1 MGDAGWGVPRWIGA
15 EVTPGR
21 FFEGSDVSWR
31 FVPFVL
37 AGVVPFLLLP
47 AAGVSL
53 TDTRVLVV
61 AVLVTVI
68 VAAALKLPWSRLPA
82 WTQAIPPLAYFVVFA
97 LLRDADGAPSAF
109 DPLVAMPVA
118 WFALYGT
125 ARQLV
130 VASVA
135 AGLAL
140 AAPVWLVGP
149 PEYDSNQYVL
159 ATVMVLVALTVGG
172 AVQMV
177 VSALRRLTYES
188 GAVIATAQEAFLA
201 TDQDGTI
208 TQWNPEAERL
218 FGWSQAE
225 ALGHDVANLIVPKRN
240 RDRYRNNLA
249 RFIEKGDGPMLDRRM
264 EIPVIRRH
272 GSEVPVELSISPVRI
287 EGEWIFNAF
296 MHDIS
301 ERMATEAALRDA
313 EERFRRAFDDSQ
325 VGMALLSPEGRYV
338 RVNAAFSGITGR
350 PIDRLIGM
358 HYAEIT
364 HPEDVEADLE
374 AAKEMVKGERYGYR
388 TEKRYIHAKGHPVWI
403 SLNVSPIRDADGE
416 LLYMIGQVEDIS
428 ERRDEQARLTRQALQ
443 DSLTGLPNRALFAD
457 RVRMAAARRGG
468 NLAVVYLDLDN
479 FKLVN
484 DSLGHA
490 AGDKVLVEVGRRLKR
505 LLRVG
510 DTLARLGGD
519 EFAIL
524 CEGVGEQQMKRIA
537 DRAVAALEPP
547 IEVAGRPVQ
556 QPASIGVA
564 IHPRD
569 GNPVD
574 PESIIGDAD
583 LAMYRAK
590 AAGRSHYAVFE
601 SWMRTDHG
609 DRTALEREL
618 RGALERRELRVHYQ
632 PEVDL
637 STGMIAGAEALVR
650 WQHPERGLLEP
661 GQFLFLAESSDLIA
675 DIDDFVLRDACGNA
689 KDWLE
694 LSGDEEPINVSVNVS
709 ERRLSDP
716 DLSSKVAQAISD
728 ARIPA
733 SMLCLEIAERA
744 LIDRRAS
751 APNAM
756 PGLEELGIRL
766 LVDDF
771 GVAISSFGSLQRLPR
786 LNAIKIDASFVAGL
800 GRSEEDSAGVAAMVG
815 LAHGLKLT
823 ATAEGVEHAEQMKG
837 LRDLNCDRGQ
847 GFYFARPQPSGAMG
861 DLLESARLGELIA

>member
-1 MGDAGWGVPRWIGA
+1 MPRWIGA
-15 EVTPGR
+15 EVAPGR
-21 FFEGSDVSWR
+21 FFEGRDVRWR

-37 AGVVPFLLLP
+37 AGVIPFLLLP
-47 AAGVSL
+47 AVGISL
-53 TDTRVLVV
+53 TDTRVLV
-61 AVLVTVI
+61 AAALVTVI
-68 VAAALKLPWSRLPA
+68 VAAALMLPWGRLPA
-82 WTQAIPPLAYFVVFA
+82 WAQAIPPIAYFVVFA
-97 LLRDADGAPSAF
+97 LLRDADGVPSSF
-109 DPLVAMPVA
+109 DPLVALPVA

-125 ARQLV
+125 GRQLMA
-130 VASVA
+130 ASLVS
-135 AGLAL
+135 GLVL
-140 AAPVWLVGP
+140 AAPVWLVGS

-159 ATVMVLVALTVGG
+159 AAVMVLVSLTVGG

-177 VSALRRLTYES
+177 VTALRRLTYES
-188 GAVIATAQEAFLA
+188 GAVVATAQEAFIS
-201 TDQDGTI
+201 TDDNGTI
-208 TQWNPEAERL
+208 RQWNPEAERL
-218 FGWSQAE
+218 FGWSRAE
-225 ALGHDVANLIVPKRN
+225 SLGRDVTDLIVPPPE
-240 RDRYRNNLA
+240 RDRYRGNLD
-249 RFIEKGDGPMLDRRM
+249 RFLEHGDGPILDRRM
-264 EIPVIRRH
+264 EIKLLRRD
-272 GSEVPVELSISPVRI
+272 GAEVPVEASISPMRI
-287 EGEWIFNAF
+287 EGGWIFNAF

-301 ERMATEAALRDA
+301 ERMATQAALRDA

-325 VGMALLSPEGRYV
+325 VGMSLVSPDGHYV
-338 RVNAAFSGITGR
+338 RVNAAFSEITGR
-350 PIDRLIGM
+350 PMDELTGM
-358 HYAEIT
+358 HDAEIT
-364 HPEDVEADLE
+364 HPEDLEDDLT
-374 AAKEMVKGERYGYR
+374 AAREMAKGERYGYR
-388 TEKRYIHAKGHPVWI
+388 TEKRYIHAKGHPVWT
-403 SLNVSPIRDADGE
+403 SLNISPIRDADGE

-428 ERRDEQARLTRQALQ
+428 DRMDEQERLTRQALH
-443 DSLTGLPNRALFAD
+443 DSLTGLPNRELFAD

-468 NLAVVYLDLDN
+468 NLAVVYLDLDD

-490 AGDKVLVEVGRRLKR
+490 AGDKVLVEVSRRLKR
-505 LLRVG
+505 LLRAG

-524 CEGVGEQQMKRIA
+524 CEGVGEQEMKRIA
-537 DRAVAALEPP
+537 DRVVAALEAP
-547 IEVAGRPVQ
+547 IDVDGRPVQ

-569 GNPVD
+569 GVHVD
-574 PESIIGDAD
+574 AGSIIGDAD

-601 SWMRTDHG
+601 SWMRSGHG
-609 DRTALEREL
+609 DREVLEQEL

-637 STGMIAGAEALVR
+637 STGMITGAEALVR

-661 GQFLFLAESSDLIA
+661 GQFLFLAESSELIA

-689 KDWLE
+689 ADWLE
-694 LSGDEEPINVSVNVS
+694 LSADEEPLTVSVNVS
-709 ERRLSDP
+709 ARRLSDA

-728 ARIPA
+728 AGIPA

-751 APNAM
+751 VPNAM

-800 GRSEEDSAGVAAMVG
+800 GRSEDDSAGVAAMVG

-823 ATAEGVEHAEQMKG
+823 ATAEGVEHADQMKG
-837 LRDLNCDRGQ
+837 LRDLDCDRGQ

>member
-1 MGDAGWGVPRWIGA
+1 MGA
-15 EVTPGR
+15 EVAPGR

-47 AAGVSL
+47 AAGISL
-53 TDTRVLVV
+53 TDTRVLV
-61 AVLVTVI
+61 AAALVTVI
-68 VAAALKLPWSRLPA
+68 VAAALRLPWSRLPA
-82 WTQAIPPLAYFVVFA
+82 WAQAIPPLAYFVVFA
-97 LLRDADGAPSAF
+97 LLRDADGAPSVF
-109 DPLVAMPVA
+109 DPLVALPVA

-125 ARQLV
+125 VRQL
-130 VASVA
+130 AVA
-135 AGLAL
+135 ALASGLAL
-140 AAPVWLVGP
+140 AAPVWLVGS

-159 ATVMVLVALTVGG
+159 ATVMVLVSLTVGG

-177 VSALRRLTYES
+177 VTALRRLTYES
-188 GAVIATAQEAFLA
+188 GAVIATAQEAFLS
-201 TDQDGTI
+201 TEEDGTI

-218 FGWSQAE
+218 FGWSRTE
-225 ALGHDVANLIVPKRN
+225 ALGREVTELIVPERN
-240 RDRYRNNLA
+240 RARYWENMR
-249 RFIEKGDGPMLDRRM
+249 RFLNSQDGPILDRRM
-264 EIPVIRRH
+264 EIPVLRRD
-272 GSEVPVELSISPVRI
+272 GTEVPVELSISPARI
-287 EGEWIFNAF
+287 DGAWIFNAF

-301 ERMATEAALRDA
+301 ERLATEAALRDA

-325 VGMALLSPEGRYV
+325 VGMTLVSPDGHYV
-338 RVNAAFSGITGR
+338 RVNPAFSEITGR
-350 PIDRLIGM
+350 PVDELTGM

-364 HPEDVEADLE
+364 HPEDLEADL
-374 AAKEMVKGERYGYR
+374 AATREMAEGERYGYR
-388 TEKRYIHAKGHPVWI
+388 TEKRYVHRKGHAVWI

-428 ERRDEQARLTRQALQ
+428 ERKDEQARLTRQALH
-443 DSLTGLPNRALFAD
+443 DSLTGLPNRELFAD

-468 NLAVVYLDLDN
+468 NLAVVYLDLDD

-490 AGDKVLVEVGRRLKR
+490 AGDKVLVEVGRRLQR
-505 LLRVG
+505 LLRAG

-524 CEGVGEQQMKRIA
+524 CEGVGEQEMKRIA
-537 DRAVAALEPP
+537 DRVVAALEPP

-564 IHPRD
+564 IHSRD
-569 GNPVD
+569 GSHVD
-574 PESIIGDAD
+574 AGSIIGDAD

-590 AAGRSHYAVFE
+590 AAGRSHYAVFQ
-601 SWMRTDHG
+601 SWMRSGHG
-609 DRTALEREL
+609 DRETLEQEL
-618 RGALERRELRVHYQ
+618 RRALDRNELRVHYQ

-637 STGMIAGAEALVR
+637 STGLITGAEALVR
-650 WQHPERGLLEP
+650 WQHPKRGLLEP

-689 KDWLE
+689 ADWLE
-694 LSGDEEPINVSVNVS
+694 LSGGDEPLSVSVNVS
-709 ERRLSDP
+709 ARRLADR

-728 ARIPA
+728 AGIPA

-744 LIDRRAS
+744 LIDRRTS

-800 GRSEEDSAGVAAMVG
+800 GRSDEDSAGVAAMVG

-823 ATAEGVEHAEQMKG
+823 ATAEGVEDANQVRG
-837 LRDLNCDRGQ
+837 LRELNCDRGQ
-847 GFYFARPQPSGAMG
+847 GYYFARPQPPAAMG
-861 DLLESARLGELIA
+861 DLLQSARLGELIA

>member
-1 MGDAGWGVPRWIGA
+1 MPRWIGA
-15 EVTPGR
+15 EVAPGR
-21 FFEGSDVSWR
+21 FFEGRDVSWR

-47 AAGVSL
+47 VAGISL
-53 TDTRVLVV
+53 TDTRILI
-61 AVLVTVI
+61 AAALVTVI
-68 VAAALKLPWSRLPA
+68 VAAALRLPWGRLPA
-82 WTQAIPPLAYFVVFA
+82 WAQAIPPLAYFAVFA

-109 DPLVAMPVA
+109 DPLVALPVA

-130 VASVA
+130 VAALGS
-135 AGLAL
+135 GLAL

-159 ATVMVLVALTVGG
+159 AVVMLLVSLTVGG

-177 VSALRRLTYES
+177 VTALRRLTYES
-188 GAVIATAQEAFLA
+188 RSVIATAQEAFLS
-201 TDQDGTI
+201 TDQDARI

-218 FGWSQAE
+218 FGWTRAE
-225 ALGHDVANLIVPKRN
+225 ALGRDAADLIVPERN
-240 RDRYRNNLA
+240 RDQYRANLS
-249 RFIEKGDGPMLDRRM
+249 RFLEHGDGPLLDRRM
-264 EIPVIRRH
+264 GIEVVRRD

-287 EGEWIFNAF
+287 EDEWIFNAF

-325 VGMALLSPEGRYV
+325 VGMTLVSSEGRYV
-338 RVNAAFSGITGR
+338 RVNAAFSQITGR
-350 PIDRLIGM
+350 PIHELTGM
-358 HYAEIT
+358 HYADIT
-364 HPEDVEADLE
+364 HPEDLDDDLE
-374 AAKEMVKGERYGYR
+374 AAREMVIGERYGYR
-388 TEKRYIHAKGHPVWI
+388 AEKRYIHSKGHPVWI
-403 SLNVSPIRDADGE
+403 SLNVSPIRDANGE

-428 ERRDEQARLTRQALQ
+428 ERKGEQARLTRQALH
-443 DSLTGLPNRALFAD
+443 DSLTNLPNRALFSD

-468 NLAVVYLDLDN
+468 NLAVVYLDLDD

-490 AGDKVLVEVGRRLKR
+490 AGDRVLVEVGHRLKK
-505 LLRVG
+505 LLRAG

-524 CEGVGEQQMKRIA
+524 CEDVGAREMERIA
-537 DRAVAALEPP
+537 ERVVASLDPA
-547 IEVAGRPVQ
+547 IDVAGRKVQ
-556 QPASIGVA
+556 QAASIGVA

-569 GNPVD
+569 GTSVD
-574 PESIIGDAD
+574 ADSIIGDAD

-601 SWMRTDHG
+601 SWMRAGHG
-609 DRTALEREL
+609 DRAALEQEL
-618 RGALERRELRVHYQ
+618 RGALERKELRVHYQ

-637 STGMIAGAEALVR
+637 TTGLITGAEALVR
-650 WQHPERGLLEP
+650 WQHPKRGLLEP

-675 DIDDFVLRDACGNA
+675 EVDDFVLRDACANA
-689 KDWLE
+689 ADWLE
-694 LSGDEEPINVSVNVS
+694 LSDGEEPLSVSVNVS
-709 ERRLSDP
+709 ERGLSDRN
-716 DLSSKVAQAISD
+716 LSSKVAQTISD
-728 ARIPA
+728 AGIPA
-733 SMLCLEIAERA
+733 STLFLEIAERA
-744 LIDRRAS
+744 LIDRRS
-751 APNAM
+751 AVPNAIA
-756 PGLEELGIRL
+756 GLEELGIRL

-786 LNAIKIDASFVAGL
+786 LSAIKIDASFVAGL

-815 LAHGLKLT
+815 IAHGLGLT
-823 ATAEGVEHAEQMKG
+823 ATAEGVEHPEQLER
-837 LRDLNCDRGQ
+837 LRELKCDRGQ
-847 GFYFARPQPSGAMG
+847 GYYFARPQPPSAMA
-861 DLLESARLGELIA
+861 DLLQSARHGELIA

>member
-1 MGDAGWGVPRWIGA
+1 MGA
-15 EVTPGR
+15 EVAPGR

-47 AAGVSL
+47 AAGISL
-53 TDTRVLVV
+53 TDTRVLV
-61 AVLVTVI
+61 AAALVSVI
-68 VAAALKLPWSRLPA
+68 VATALRLPWSRLPA
-82 WTQAIPPLAYFVVFA
+82 WAQAIPPLAYFVVFA
-97 LLRDADGAPSAF
+97 LLRDADGVPSSF
-109 DPLVAMPVA
+109 DPLVALPVA

-125 ARQLV
+125 GRQLV
-130 VASVA
+130 A
-135 AGLAL
+135 AALVSGLAL
-140 AAPVWLVGP
+140 AAPVWLVGS

-159 ATVMVLVALTVGG
+159 ATVMVLVSLTVGG

-177 VSALRRLTYES
+177 VTALRRLTYDS
-188 GAVIATAQEAFLA
+188 RTMV
-201 TDQDGTI
+201 
-208 TQWNPEAERL
+208 
-218 FGWSQAE
+218 
-225 ALGHDVANLIVPKRN
+225 
-240 RDRYRNNLA
+240 
-249 RFIEKGDGPMLDRRM
+249 
-264 EIPVIRRH
+264 
-272 GSEVPVELSISPVRI
+272 
-287 EGEWIFNAF
+287 
-296 MHDIS
+296 
-301 ERMATEAALRDA
+301 AALQDA

-325 VGMALLSPEGRYV
+325 VGMTLVSSDGHYV
-338 RVNAAFSGITGR
+338 RVNPAFSEITGR
-350 PIDRLIGM
+350 PMDELTGM
-358 HYAEIT
+358 HYADIT
-364 HPEDVEADLE
+364 HPDDLE
-374 AAKEMVKGERYGYR
+374 ADVTAAREMIQGERYGYR
-388 TEKRYIHAKGHPVWI
+388 TEKRYVHRKGHPVWI
-403 SLNVSPIRDADGE
+403 SLNVSPIRDADGK

-428 ERRDEQARLTRQALQ
+428 ERKDEQARLTRQALH
-443 DSLTGLPNRALFAD
+443 DSLTGLPNRELFAD
-457 RVRMAAARRGG
+457 RVGMAAARRGG
-468 NLAVVYLDLDN
+468 NLAVVYIDLDD

-524 CEGVGEQQMKRIA
+524 CEGVGEQEMKRIA
-537 DRAVAALEPP
+537 DRVVGALEPP
-547 IEVAGRPVQ
+547 IDVAGRPVQ

-569 GNPVD
+569 GSHVD
-574 PESIIGDAD
+574 ADSIIGDAD

-601 SWMRTDHG
+601 SWMRSGHG
-609 DRTALEREL
+609 DRETLEQELRWALERN
-618 RGALERRELRVHYQ
+618 ELRVHYQ

-637 STGMIAGAEALVR
+637 STGMITGAEALVR
-650 WQHPERGLLEP
+650 WEHPERGLLEP
-661 GQFLFLAESSDLIA
+661 GHFLFLAESSDLIA
-675 DIDDFVLRDACGNA
+675 DIDDFVLRDACGHA
-689 KDWLE
+689 ADWAE
-694 LSGDEEPINVSVNVS
+694 LSGADEPLNVSVNVS
-709 ERRLSDP
+709 ARRLADR

-728 ARIPA
+728 AGIPA

-751 APNAM
+751 PPNAM

-771 GVAISSFGSLQRLPR
+771 GVATSSFGSLQRLPR

-823 ATAEGVEHAEQMKG
+823 ATAEGVEDANQMRG
-837 LRDLNCDRGQ
+837 LRELNCDRGQ
-847 GFYFARPQPSGAMG
+847 GYYFARPQPPAAMG